1 MLVSGRVAF
10 PEKNISMILH
20 DFLFGF
26 LYLDSSFSF
35 LVGYLC
41 FLPGIPR
48 RDSYIIQLQEG
59 RYSLSHE
66 KKNDMNHEILITLT
80 ETNIAPE
87 NGWLEY

>member
-41 FLPGIPR
+41 FLPGKIR

-66 KKNDMNHEILITLT
+66 TKNTFHEVLISS
-80 ETNIAPE
+80 
-87 NGWLEY
+87 